1 MRWLAIAAFALAGCA
16 KHEEPTPAVEPLPA
30 AEVARAH
37 QACQAYVDKVC
48 ACTTPGAQQQ
58 CQLAKPL
65 PEALDLSLQ
74 TAANPGP
81 KEDAEERDSQRRAQ
95 VFVRETVKECVEEL
109 AKLPAIGC
117 R

>member
-1 MRWLAIAAFALAGCA
+1 MKIAIAAALLVFGCA
-16 KHEEPTPAVEPLPA
+16 KHEEQQRPVEPLPA

-37 QACQAYVDKVC
+37 EACQSYVDKVC
-48 ACTTPGAQQQ
+48 GCTAPAAQKQ
-58 CQLAKPL
+58 CTLAKPL
-65 PEALDLSLQ
+65 PQALDLALQ
-74 TAANPGP
+74 TAANPG
-81 KEDAEERDSQRRAQ
+81 EERDSQLRSQ